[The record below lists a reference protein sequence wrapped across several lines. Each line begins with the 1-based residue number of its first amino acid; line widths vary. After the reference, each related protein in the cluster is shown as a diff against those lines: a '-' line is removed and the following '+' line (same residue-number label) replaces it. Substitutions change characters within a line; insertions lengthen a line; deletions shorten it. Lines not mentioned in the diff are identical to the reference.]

1 MTLGCLL
8 AMVGFGAYSHVK
20 LRSFKEQ
27 AKLSSSGLP
36 KAGAGGSGGGGG
48 SVEQEPLISK
58 RSEA

>member
-8 AMVGFGAYSHVK
+8 AMVGFGAYSHVN

-36 KAGAGGSGGGGG
+36 KAGAGGSGGGG